1 MQQQHVNTVGHV
13 RDHDK
18 AADSSREPCHRRPRV
33 VSRQVHHG
41 TLTNTALAMKIRNL
55 HLNKVKLL
63 IITLFVT
70 VFLLYDFGSSSNV
83 IDQSEIPK
91 DLFEDIDDDVAVDF
105 NRVRKIDRTRSEKY
119 VDTIENIL
127 SGEFS
132 PLDEVV
138 SPSPEYINLGF
149 IMINL
154 NQTTEN
160 LTDKFKHS
168 VQKTFY
174 SMLQYWSSAPLN
186 LIVVTDER
194 SVPSVA
200 SFLAGLLSRE
210 VGLRVI
216 TTRSRRWRR
225 ADSVPR
231 VRVHF
236 VNAMDIV
243 QRNKPF
249 VKRLQ
254 AVTLQYKENK
264 TFVEDRYLADLFYI
278 APIYHLAFPALDS
291 IIVIDITDLDFQDS
305 VELLQEELRQ
315 VRGGRLIGLGL
326 DLAPSYYLQLGRYR
340 FLHPGSELGYPGPSQ
355 GFNTGVVLYN
365 LAAMRRSQLYNS
377 YLTPAMVNM
386 LQEKYMYDFTLA
398 EQVGIL
404 TPSCRCTKLT
414 HRILGLV
421 HQPVIQPPR
430 PLLRAAVQVQQTDLH
445 PVPEQQHGGAL
456 RGVPPLRAQGRGGG
470 GPH

>member
-1 MQQQHVNTVGHV
+1 
-13 RDHDK
+13 
-18 AADSSREPCHRRPRV
+18 
-33 VSRQVHHG
+33 
-41 TLTNTALAMKIRNL
+41 MKIRNL

-83 IDQSEIPK
+83 IDQTSEIRK

-138 SPSPEYINLGF
+138 SPSSEYINLGF

-225 ADSVPR
+225 VDSVPR

-243 QRNKPF
+243 QRNEPF

-291 IIVIDITDLDFQDS
+291 IIVIDITDLDFHDS

-326 DLAPSYYLQLGRYR
+326 DMAPSYYLQLGRYR

-398 EQVGIL
+398 EQVGIITRTCL
-404 TPSCRCTKLT
+404 
-414 HRILGLV
+414 
-421 HQPVIQPPR
+421 
-430 PLLRAAVQVQQTDLH
+430 
-445 PVPEQQHGGAL
+445 
-456 RGVPPLRAQGRGGG
+456 
-470 GPH
+470 

>member
-1 MQQQHVNTVGHV
+1 MQQQHINTVGHV
-13 RDHDK
+13 RDHDE
-18 AADSSREPCHRRPRV
+18 AADSSRELCHRRGRV
-33 VSRQVHHG
+33 GTRQVLSF
-41 TLTNTALAMKIRNL
+41 TLTNTAPAMKIRNL

-70 VFLLYDFGSSSNV
+70 VFLVYDFGSSSHV
-83 IDQSEIPK
+83 IDQTSEIRN

-132 PLDEVV
+132 RLDEVV

-200 SFLAGLLSRE
+200 SFLAGLLSKE

-236 VNAMDIV
+236 VNSMDIV

-291 IIVIDITDLDFQDS
+291 IIVIDITDLDFHDS

-326 DLAPSYYLQLGRYR
+326 DMAPSYYLQLGRYR

-398 EQVGIL
+398 EQVGIITYTSL
-404 TPSCRCTKLT
+404 
-414 HRILGLV
+414 
-421 HQPVIQPPR
+421 
-430 PLLRAAVQVQQTDLH
+430 
-445 PVPEQQHGGAL
+445 
-456 RGVPPLRAQGRGGG
+456 
-470 GPH
+470 